1 MIRGLFA
8 SPETRRGTSV
18 RRVLLT
24 CVFILVLMFQVFGAI
39 GLRINTSPSLPI
51 GLYIT
56 TSDPTANLVEF
67 CPTEPSAHLAII
79 RGYREAGNC
88 PDGAAPLL
96 KPLIAHDGDF
106 VETSSQGI
114 SVNGRLIPNTAP
126 ASVDSK
132 GRSLAPWP
140 AGGALAKPGTLW
152 VASSYNSRSFD
163 SRYFGPVDQ
172 RLIRDRLR
180 PLLTR

>member
-8 SPETRRGTSV
+8 NPETSCGTAV
-18 RRVLLT
+18 RRILPT
-24 CVFILVLMFQVFGAI
+24 CVFVLVLMFQVFGAI

-51 GLYIT
+51 GLYVT
-56 TSDPTANLVEF
+56 TSDPTATLVEF
-67 CPTEPSAHLAII
+67 CPPEPSAHLAII

-96 KPLIAHDGDF
+96 KPLIAHDGDL

-126 ASVDSK
+126 TPIDSK
-132 GRSLAPWP
+132 GRSLTPWP
-140 AGGALAKPGTLW
+140 AGSAVARPGTLW
-152 VASSYNSRSFD
+152 VASSHSSRSFD

-172 RLIRDRLR
+172 RLVRDRLR